1 MNKSAEVYYKDLK
14 AGVLRKTDEGFEF
27 IYNDNYLHNK
37 YSAPISAAMPLTKKR
52 FFSAELFPFFENL
65 LPEGFLLDLITSK
78 LKIDKNDKFDLLL
91 QIGGDTIGAVS
102 ILTLE

>member
-65 LPEGFLLDLITSK
+65 LPEGFLLD
-78 LKIDKNDKFDLLL
+78 KNDKFDLLL